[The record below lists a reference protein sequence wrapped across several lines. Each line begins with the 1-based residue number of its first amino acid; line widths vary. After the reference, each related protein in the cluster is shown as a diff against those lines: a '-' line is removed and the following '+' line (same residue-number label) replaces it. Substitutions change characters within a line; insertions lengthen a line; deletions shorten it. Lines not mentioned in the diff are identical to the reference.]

1 MSTATLIH
9 SSSREADNAVR
20 VARVAAAGRVQ
31 AARIAREH
39 REAAERA
46 KALTVASEWV
56 EDLRA
61 AGADRVGFKICTDE
75 GKFRLR
81 ATLADAVGI
90 LARHWGEDVEAW
102 GLNSTGEFVGE
113 GW

>member
-1 MSTATLIH
+1 MTATIVH
-9 SSSREADNAVR
+9 TSSREQIAR
-20 VARVAAAGRVQ
+20 VSMARVAAGSRIQ

-39 REAAERA
+39 REAARRVEA
-46 KALTVASEWV
+46 TTAAVAWV

-90 LARHWGEDVEAW
+90 LVNHWGEDVEAW
-102 GLNSTGEFVGE
+102 GLDSTGEFVGE